1 MRFSFSSSS
10 PIRTGIIWSLSGL
23 VGRLAGGGA
32 YGSVLTLFV
41 KKIPPGWRLFVVEK
55 PRNSWRSE
63 DEPQAH
69 APPPVAVLGPEG
81 HLGVGQGPAVHRE
94 TAADAAHGGRR
105 RGAARGVPVIAAAQ
119 PQFLR
124 GVRLGPERD
133 LPQVPQRN
141 PGLGEAHVSRN
152 QRSPR
157 HVDGG
162 AEPDLPIQLNQAA
175 GRGELRLEQVPAR
188 QSALAQAAWLRG

>member
-32 YGSVLTLFV
+32 YGSVLTLFF
-41 KKIPPGWRLFVVEK
+41 KKIPLGWGLFVAEK
-55 PRNSWRSE
+55 PRNSRSE
-63 DEPQAH
+63 DEPQPH
-69 APPPVAVLGPEG
+69 APPAVAILGPEG
-81 HLGVGQGPAVHRE
+81 HLGVGQGAAVHRE

-105 RGAARGVPVIAAAQ
+105 RSPARGVPVIAAAQ

-133 LPQVPQRN
+133 LPQIPQRN
-141 PGLGEAHVSRN
+141 PG
-152 QRSPR
+152 
-157 HVDGG
+157 
-162 AEPDLPIQLNQAA
+162 
-175 GRGELRLEQVPAR
+175 
-188 QSALAQAAWLRG
+188 